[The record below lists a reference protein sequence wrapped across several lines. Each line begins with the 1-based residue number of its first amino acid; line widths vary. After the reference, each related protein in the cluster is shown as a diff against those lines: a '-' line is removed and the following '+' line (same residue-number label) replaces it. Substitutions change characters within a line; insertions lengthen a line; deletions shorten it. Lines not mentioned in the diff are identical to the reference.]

1 VQKSYRN
8 DSLLFI
14 SDTHMPYMHRDALPF
29 LKRVKELVKPERT
42 FHVGDLTDQYVF
54 SSYPKTPEADGVG
67 QEMRKVWGGVR
78 ALGSLFPDMIIVSSN
93 HDDRIYKRSRTAGI
107 PKELVRPYN
116 ELIKADKFNWK
127 WVNDYTLRLSNK
139 QHLYITHTKGE
150 NTLALAK
157 AVAMNVVVG
166 HHHNKHAIN
175 FFATPHQSLFAIDTG
190 CLIEDSSYAF
200 AYNKMSIIRPM
211 LGCAAIIN
219 GKPLLFTMKLNKAGR
234 WTGSV

>member
-1 VQKSYRN
+1 MF
-8 DSLLFI
+8 L
-14 SDTHMPYMHRDALPF
+14 SDTHLPYMHPDALAF
-29 LKRVKELVKPERT
+29 LSKVKEVVKPERT

-67 QEMRKVWGGVR
+67 QEMRRVWASVKK
-78 ALGSLFPDMIIVSSN
+78 LGSLFPDLVIVSSN
-93 HDDRIYKRSRTAGI
+93 HDDRVYKRSRTAGI
-107 PKELVRPYN
+107 PKEMVIPYKD
-116 ELIKADKFNWK
+116 LIKATKFNWR

-166 HHHNKHAIN
+166 HHHNKHGIN
-175 FFATPHQSLFAIDTG
+175 WFSTPLQSLFAIDTG

-211 LGCAAIIN
+211 LGCAAICN
-219 GKPLLFTMKLNKAGR
+219 GKPYLFTMNLNKAGR
-234 WTGSV
+234 WNGLI